1 MRKLILSM
9 FMSLDGHIEGP
20 NGEFVGPDWSDDMQ
34 THWSDDTMGK
44 AGLLIYGRKNF
55 VWQSGFWQDV
65 AADDT
70 NPSQAFGKLMC
81 ATPKLV
87 VSSTLKNPDWNATL
101 AEPDLAAHI
110 ARLKAEPGGD
120 IVALG
125 GAGLANTLMGL
136 GVVDELKILIM
147 PALLP
152 GGTPLFQD
160 GYAREKLRLISAQA
174 VDTGS
179 VILKYRPA

>member
-20 NGEFVGPDWSDDMQ
+20 NGEFVPPDWSDEMQ
-34 THWSDDTMGK
+34 THWSDDTMGR

-55 VWQSGFWQDV
+55 TWQSEFWQAA
-65 AADDT
+65 AADDSD
-70 NPSQAFGKLMC
+70 PSQAFAKLMC
-81 ATPKLV
+81 ETPKLV
-87 VSSTLKNPDWNATL
+87 VSSTLKDPDWNATL

-110 ARLKAEPGGD
+110 NRLKAEPGGD

-125 GAGLANTLMGL
+125 GAGLANTLIGL
-136 GVVDELKILIM
+136 GLVDEFKILIM

-160 GYAREKLRLISAQA
+160 GYAREKLKLISTQA

-179 VILKYRPA
+179 VILKYRTA